1 MPFTKLF
8 STIPEKHV
16 KQLGGG
22 EGVQGNR
29 WFSPPASMT
38 SRLASVTFKMA
49 SKVFIKETDKN
60 F

>member
-22 EGVQGNR
+22 GGGGGRVSKEIGGSVR
-29 WFSPPASMT
+29 PP
-38 SRLASVTFKMA
+38 V
-49 SKVFIKETDKN
+49 
-60 F
+60 